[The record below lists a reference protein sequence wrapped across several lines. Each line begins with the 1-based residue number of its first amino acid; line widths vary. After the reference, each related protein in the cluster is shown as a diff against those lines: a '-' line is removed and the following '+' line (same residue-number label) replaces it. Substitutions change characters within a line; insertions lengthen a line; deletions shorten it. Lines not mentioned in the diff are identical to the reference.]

1 MTYAPRGMSLASRA
15 NIDPFALIEQAKRK
29 IGRGKLPMKVSW
41 ENLTFKA
48 EVATTAVERAANPTW
63 GKTRRL
69 DILKSVSGYAAP
81 GQTTY
86 IMGASGAGKTS
97 LVNIL
102 ADRISSATPTWLS
115 GNVLFNDE
123 IPVTKHTFQRFCGYV
138 QQDDV
143 LFGTFTVTEALTFA
157 ARLKLKNSHEEQD
170 NRVQEIIR
178 DLGLSHVANSRI
190 GSKYKKILPNGERKR
205 LSIGIELVSDPSI
218 IILDEPTSGL
228 DSFMARSICELLQ
241 YLAREKGKTVLATIH

>member
-48 EVATTAVERAANPTW
+48 EVATTDVERAANPTW

-102 ADRISSATPTWLS
+102 ADRISSATTTWIS

-157 ARLKLKNSHEEQD
+157 ARLKLKISHEEQD
-170 NRVQEIIR
+170 NRV
-178 DLGLSHVANSRI
+178 
-190 GSKYKKILPNGERKR
+190 
-205 LSIGIELVSDPSI
+205 
-218 IILDEPTSGL
+218 
-228 DSFMARSICELLQ
+228 
-241 YLAREKGKTVLATIH
+241 